1 MIKIDLKD
9 KTAIVTGA
17 SKGLGSA
24 ASIAL
29 AEAGCNIVL
38 VARNER
44 WLEKKS
50 EEINNLGVKSH
61 VIKYDLSNLNDLNN
75 IVIESRDIFGNIDI
89 LINNAG
95 IIRRSKAEDYS
106 LNDWNDVIN
115 TNLNAT
121 FLLAQA
127 VGKSMI
133 LNKTKGKIIN
143 IASLLSFSGGL
154 NVVGYTASKHA
165 IVGLTK
171 SLANEWSKFGI
182 NVNAIAPG
190 YFLTDATNEIQKD
203 QERFNLISQRIPLGR
218 WGEIDDIKGSIQF
231 LSSSMSNYVSGHVLT
246 IDGGWLA
253 S

>member
-1 MIKIDLKD
+1 M
-9 KTAIVTGA
+9 
-17 SKGLGSA
+17 
-24 ASIAL
+24 
-29 AEAGCNIVL
+29 
-38 VARNER
+38 
-44 WLEKKS
+44 
-50 EEINNLGVKSH
+50 
-61 VIKYDLSNLNDLNN
+61 NN